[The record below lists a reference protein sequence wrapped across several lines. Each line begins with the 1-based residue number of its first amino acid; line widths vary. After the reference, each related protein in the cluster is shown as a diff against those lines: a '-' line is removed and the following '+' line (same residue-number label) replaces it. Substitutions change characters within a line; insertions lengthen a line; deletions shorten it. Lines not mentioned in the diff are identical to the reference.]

1 MTNIT
6 DLVQPE
12 FAFEGVESKL
22 YLSGS
27 VEYFS
32 QLRAANDAYAQDG
45 TVMMIIS
52 NGVKSEIL
60 DRLVDIISKI
70 TAYPNKDHYES
81 VAKALVSMHLCL
93 REPGSGKRVEE
104 KCKPVKKSKKGEIH
118 YVPEPPEGQ
127 TTVKSEKDRE
137 TMVLELCAEFSRI
150 VTKDL
155 LESFLEGL
163 DLMVPSLFEADEDVE
178 VESFLTQIR
187 HLNAPWSV
195 SGNSADALLEA
206 RLRQLL
212 STGLD
217 RRRQLGDIEFS
228 NRYAEFL
235 RSKAKHSSVC
245 AFLRRMQVCSAP
257 SSLVNFPENNNVG
270 DVVATI
276 TVQSG
281 VTLEFS
287 PPPENPENPF
297 RLEGNQLVAERM
309 LDFETTQL
317 YEVAIT
323 CTETATALKLEI
335 VIVVLLTN
343 ENDNPPFFD
352 SASYQANVDELSP
365 VGEIVGNYPAKD
377 LDAHP
382 QLSYTLTSA
391 SNDFVLRSSTNPE
404 ILVNAR
410 LDYDKVKNVELILT
424 AKVIA
429 GDEVHTATTTIIVT
443 IVDVDNRPPWFQP
456 CTEVEV
462 DGNVICHS
470 AGYTGSVTL
479 NEQETGVLP
488 LKPGPLHAIDGDTG
502 INEKI
507 TYSFLSGNE
516 DNLFE
521 INQNTGGITMLKPTD
536 VLGTISLSVLAAQAI
551 NSHQFATTTVTISV
565 QVKSLHPPKFQK
577 PRYEGVATSIGTMV
591 MDVMNKDQPLQIL
604 VTDEDYAATGGVN
617 PHITYVIIGSHD
629 FIFFNGYLFMTTDLP
644 ESTLTLQVSAIDTT
658 NDESDTSQL
667 LVEVKSG
674 LTTSLPTSTTDF
686 MTMTPNGESTTGR
699 STTNNIESNTTP
711 LTDSTTDSKTTNSNG
726 PTTDPVT
733 VPSGG
738 NDVVG
743 MAVLG
748 AVLGVL
754 LFVCLVVIGML
765 VCRLQKGKADWKKIY
780 EASMFRSSLGQG
792 SGGHKEGIQYT
803 NEAFQNDEDG
813 SSLGSGSPDGGSV
826 KYAKELPQ
834 TTWSI
839 PREEAIVRSTAPL
852 HDLLPDD
859 SSDTASEGADS
870 EKDVKPILTKERR
883 VEEGYKSVWFK
894 EDIDPNA
901 KEEVVIIPDSR
912 EDDSEEE
919 DEEPSRSN
927 REDDEDDNQPT
938 KKIAFADSDLDSEI
952 RVKNEDRQG
961 DSDSDDSMNL
971 AL

>member
-1 MTNIT
+1 
-6 DLVQPE
+6 
-12 FAFEGVESKL
+12 
-22 YLSGS
+22 
-27 VEYFS
+27 
-32 QLRAANDAYAQDG
+32 
-45 TVMMIIS
+45 
-52 NGVKSEIL
+52 
-60 DRLVDIISKI
+60 
-70 TAYPNKDHYES
+70 
-81 VAKALVSMHLCL
+81 
-93 REPGSGKRVEE
+93 
-104 KCKPVKKSKKGEIH
+104 
-118 YVPEPPEGQ
+118 
-127 TTVKSEKDRE
+127 
-137 TMVLELCAEFSRI
+137 
-150 VTKDL
+150 
-155 LESFLEGL
+155 
-163 DLMVPSLFEADEDVE
+163 
-178 VESFLTQIR
+178 
-187 HLNAPWSV
+187 
-195 SGNSADALLEA
+195 
-206 RLRQLL
+206 
-212 STGLD
+212 
-217 RRRQLGDIEFS
+217 
-228 NRYAEFL
+228 
-235 RSKAKHSSVC
+235 
-245 AFLRRMQVCSAP
+245 CSAP

-309 LDFETTQL
+309 LDFE
-317 YEVAIT
+317 
-323 CTETATALKLEI
+323 
-335 VIVVLLTN
+335 
-343 ENDNPPFFD
+343 
-352 SASYQANVDELSP
+352 
-365 VGEIVGNYPAKD
+365 
-377 LDAHP
+377 
-382 QLSYTLTSA
+382 
-391 SNDFVLRSSTNPE
+391 NDFVLRSSTNPE

-424 AKVIA
+424 AKDAALVA

-507 TYSFLSGNE
+507 TYSFLSNE

-536 VLGTISLSVLAAQAI
+536 VLGTISLSVL
-551 NSHQFATTTVTISV
+551 
-565 QVKSLHPPKFQK
+565 
-577 PRYEGVATSIGTMV
+577 
-591 MDVMNKDQPLQIL
+591 
-604 VTDEDYAATGGVN
+604 
-617 PHITYVIIGSHD
+617 
-629 FIFFNGYLFMTTDLP
+629 
-644 ESTLTLQVSAIDTT
+644 QVSAIDTT

-667 LVEVKSG
+667 LVEVKS
-674 LTTSLPTSTTDF
+674 
-686 MTMTPNGESTTGR
+686 
-699 STTNNIESNTTP
+699 
-711 LTDSTTDSKTTNSNG
+711 
-726 PTTDPVT
+726 
-733 VPSGG
+733 
-738 NDVVG
+738 

-927 REDDEDDNQPT
+927 REDDE
-938 KKIAFADSDLDSEI
+938 
-952 RVKNEDRQG
+952 
-961 DSDSDDSMNL
+961 
-971 AL
+971 